1 MAAAN
6 ISSNSDFDDSYIDPD
21 YEYSVN
27 NQASSF
33 NFDGLLNA
41 TPSTTVPSITIS
53 RSRRRQGSNDHNEDA
68 VKDGILS
75 MEVELATIQMCI
87 NLEAYSK

>member
-41 TPSTTVPSITIS
+41 TPSNTVMGLIPKKT
-53 RSRRRQGSNDHNEDA
+53 R
-68 VKDGILS
+68 
-75 MEVELATIQMCI
+75 
-87 NLEAYSK
+87 